1 MQPIETSNEKRK
13 ASLQLEIDRKL
24 SAMPRAQQDLV
35 AAFAKGLKQGL
46 TVRRALQKLPRR

>member
-1 MQPIETSNEKRK
+1 MQPIENGNDKRK

-24 SAMPRAQQDLV
+24 SAMPRMQQNLV

-46 TVRRALQKLPRR
+46 AIGQAPQKPPKR